1 MGDCLII
8 HYQITKYMK
17 ILKNLLIIVLT
28 LNAYAE
34 VQVLDRIAVIVDD
47 GIIMESQIKRQT
59 LDILE
64 QYKNQNITPPSDE
77 VLREEIIEKLV
88 IDELQLQMAERAG
101 IKISDSEL
109 NQTFIRVAAGNNMEL
124 EEFIDFLGAQG
135 TSYEELRED
144 IRTQMLIQRVQR
156 GRVASDIEITDI
168 EFESFLKTDDSIKSL
183 EPEIQL
189 AQILVESNDEALNII
204 QKLNEGQDF
213 NKLAIE
219 FSLSS
224 SASKGGV
231 LDWKRPS
238 DMAELFASAIDGK
251 DKSWISEPLKSGAGF
266 HIIKILDK
274 RGELVQFEDQW
285 QVRHILMTPSAI
297 RTDEETYEAIQEV
310 RNSLLSG
317 EDFGL
322 LAKQF
327 SEDPGTANN
336 GGDLGWSGKGAYAP
350 EFEATMLSTEIG
362 STSEI
367 FETQF
372 GYHFL
377 QVTDKRN
384 KDITNNLIE
393 DRAYN
398 ILFSRKYDEAL
409 ENSLRSMRA
418 DAFVEIKKL
427 D

>member
-1 MGDCLII
+1 
-8 HYQITKYMK
+8 MK

-28 LNAYAE
+28 LNVYAE

-219 FSLSS
+219 FSISS
-224 SASKGGV
+224 SASKGGI

-297 RTDEETYEAIQEV
+297 RTDEETFEAIQDV
-310 RNSLLSG
+310 RNSFLGG

-336 GGDLGWSGKGAYAP
+336 GGDLGWSGRGAYAP
-350 EFEATMLSTEIG
+350 EFEATMISTEIG

>member
-1 MGDCLII
+1 
-8 HYQITKYMK
+8 MK

-219 FSLSS
+219 FSISS
-224 SASKGGV
+224 SASKGGI

-251 DKSWISEPLKSGAGF
+251 DKS
-266 HIIKILDK
+266 
-274 RGELVQFEDQW
+274 
-285 QVRHILMTPSAI
+285 
-297 RTDEETYEAIQEV
+297 
-310 RNSLLSG
+310 
-317 EDFGL
+317 
-322 LAKQF
+322 
-327 SEDPGTANN
+327 
-336 GGDLGWSGKGAYAP
+336 
-350 EFEATMLSTEIG
+350 
-362 STSEI
+362 
-367 FETQF
+367 
-372 GYHFL
+372 
-377 QVTDKRN
+377 
-384 KDITNNLIE
+384 
-393 DRAYN
+393 
-398 ILFSRKYDEAL
+398 
-409 ENSLRSMRA
+409 
-418 DAFVEIKKL
+418 
-427 D
+427 

>member
-219 FSLSS
+219 FSISS
-224 SASKGGV
+224 SASKGGI

-297 RTDEETYEAIQEV
+297 RTDEETFEAIQDV
-310 RNSLLSG
+310 RNSFLGG
-317 EDFGL
+317 EDFGS

-336 GGDLGWSGKGAYAP
+336 GGDLGWSGRGTYAP